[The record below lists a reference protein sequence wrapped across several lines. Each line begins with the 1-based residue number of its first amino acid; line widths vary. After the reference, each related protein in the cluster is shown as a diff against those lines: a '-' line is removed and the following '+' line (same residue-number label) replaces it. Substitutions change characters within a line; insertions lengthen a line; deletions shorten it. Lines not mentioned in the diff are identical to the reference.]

1 MTEPSRGQNIM
12 ISNVQALDCDSL
24 SGIIITG
31 MKDAP
36 LKNISLSNI
45 YIEYRGGGTKEQAAR
60 PYPELGKMYP
70 EPGKFLGPTPAYG
83 LYARHVDG
91 LKLNNVEFVLKKPD
105 ERPMVVLEDVK
116 NDNINI
122 TTKQQQ

>member
-1 MTEPSRGQNIM
+1 
-12 ISNVQALDCDSL
+12 
-24 SGIIITG
+24 

-83 LYARHVDG
+83 LYARHVDS
-91 LKLNNVEFVLKKPD
+91 LKLNNVEFALKKPD
-105 ERPMVVLEDVK
+105 ERPMIVLDDVK
-116 NDNINI
+116 NEMINMSTK